1 MPHVTERDRPALAAF
16 LERSGRLVPDP
27 LDYVPESVWAEH
39 LMDRGTFEPIE
50 GAPRDGTPIE
60 VLYDDGTSEE
70 GVVWSQDRQCML
82 GPRAGER
89 GPGWLSTAVG
99 LPVGDGP
106 AITHYRLPGPA
117 REAWRS
123 VR

>member
-1 MPHVTERDRPALAAF
+1 MPHVMERDRPALAAF

-39 LMDRGTFEPIE
+39 LTDRNTFEPIDE
-50 GAPRDGTPIE
+50 APRDGTRIE
-60 VLYDDGTSEE
+60 VLYDDGTTEE
-70 GVVWSQDRQCML
+70 DVYWAETRQCML
-82 GPRAGER
+82 GSRAGEQ
-89 GPGWLSTAVG
+89 GAGWMSTEAG

-106 AITHYRLPGPA
+106 HITHYRLPGAA

-123 VR
+123 VT